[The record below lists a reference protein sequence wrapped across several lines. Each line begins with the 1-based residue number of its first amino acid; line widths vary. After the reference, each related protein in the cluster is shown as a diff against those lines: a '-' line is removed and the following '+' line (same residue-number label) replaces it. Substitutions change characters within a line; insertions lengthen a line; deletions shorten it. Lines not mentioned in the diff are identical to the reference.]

1 MALMSRLVNNVARE
15 GEPVLRA
22 ASRDV
27 DGTVGWRILS
37 ALVLLLFA
45 VTAVAANLK
54 VGEIRILTP
63 GDVDRVAVGN
73 AAVISTS
80 LLKNG
85 QLLVFGEAPGVTE
98 LHLWLKNGQESE
110 LEFTVEPTDYALA
123 VNSAVLQQKF
133 AQVQKLLGH
142 VPGIELAVV
151 GDKIVVSGQ
160 YDGRYSELL
169 TQVKTG
175 YPEILDLS
183 LSTKLAEVRQLV
195 DGVQGIEVRLV
206 GSRIVLTG
214 TIDNTY
220 ADNITTIM
228 GAYPEVMDL
237 TRKDIVDLPDD
248 KMVLMHIKITEFNKS
263 ASDNLGINWQNNIAG
278 PAGALATEATFGGDR
293 SDGVTILG
301 GPGTPGQ
308 LSTID
313 PAVVDPSFGYFGIAT
328 EITSRIN
335 FAVSSGDALI
345 LAEPR
350 LVARSGGEASFL
362 AGGEVPIE
370 IVTPTSAAI
379 EFKQFGILLNIK
391 PEVDRQDNIRAKV
404 ETEISAVDQSVAVG
418 NTPGFLT
425 RRTNADILLKSGE
438 TLVMSGLVDRELGRD
453 TTGLKGLSALP
464 VLGHLFKSRAFRD
477 SKTDLVIFVTPQV
490 YDASN
495 QQNVDAVQR
504 EQQQMGEFVEAI
516 RSKSFKLLD

>member
-1 MALMSRLVNNVARE
+1 MASSAAQARVGHGGDQRRRLRW
-15 GEPVLRA
+15 LLA
-22 ASRDV
+22 A
-27 DGTVGWRILS
+27 
-37 ALVLLLFA
+37 ALWWLAVPAFA
-45 VTAVAANLK
+45 LNLK

-73 AAVISTS
+73 AAIISTS

-98 LHLWLKNGQESE
+98 LHLWMKNGQESE
-110 LEFTVEPTDYALA
+110 LEFTVEATDYAMA

-133 AQVQKLLGH
+133 TQVQKLLGH
-142 VPGIELAVV
+142 VPGLEIGVV
-151 GDKIVVSGQ
+151 GDKIVLSGQ
-160 YDGRYSELL
+160 YDGKYAELIA
-169 TQVKTG
+169 QVKTG
-175 YPEILDLS
+175 YAEILDLS
-183 LSTKLAEVRQLV
+183 LSTKLAEVRELV
-195 DGVQGIEVRLV
+195 KHMQGIEVKLV

-214 TIDNTY
+214 TVDNSFG
-220 ADNITTIM
+220 DNIGTIM

-237 TRKDIVDLPDD
+237 TRKDIVELPDD

-263 ASDNLGINWQNNIAG
+263 AADNLGINWSNSFAG
-278 PAGALATEATFGGDR
+278 PAAAFAAEEGYGGSR
-293 SDGVTILG
+293 ADGVTILG
-301 GPGTPGQ
+301 GSNTPGQ

-313 PAVVDPSFGYFGIAT
+313 PLTTDPSFGYFGIAT

-335 FAVSSGDALI
+335 LAVSSGDALI

-453 TTGLKGLSALP
+453 TTGLKGLSAIP
-464 VLGHLFKSRAFRD
+464 IIGHLFKSRAFRD

-490 YDASN
+490 YDASHER
-495 QQNVDAVQR
+495 NVEAVQR
-504 EQQQMGEFVEAI
+504 EQQQLGDFVESM
-516 RSKSFKLLD
+516 RGNGFELLE